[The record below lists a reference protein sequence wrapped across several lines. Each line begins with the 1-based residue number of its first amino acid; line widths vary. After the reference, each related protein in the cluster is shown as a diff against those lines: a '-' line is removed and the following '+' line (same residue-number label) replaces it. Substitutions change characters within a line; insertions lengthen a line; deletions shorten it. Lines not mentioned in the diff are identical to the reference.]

1 MMFKPI
7 EQLIRKMATEEEN
20 ISKARKNAL
29 AHLADTLVDKHK
41 KESFPLIFICT
52 HNSRRSI
59 VAEVWASVLADHYQ
73 LPVKAY
79 SGGTEVTAV
88 HQNTLDCLGNIG
100 FRIVKQ
106 NNRQN
111 PKVQIKYG
119 ADQQL
124 ITFSKLFD
132 DEVNPQQNFSAIML
146 CDNAAENCPFIP
158 NALQRVNLTF
168 PDPKQFDDTE
178 MVSEK
183 YNDGCMQIGSE
194 LHFLFRSLK
203 ME

>member
-7 EQLIRKMATEEEN
+7 AKLIRQIAADEEN
-20 ISKARKNAL
+20 ISKTRKNAL

-111 PKVQIKYG
+111 PKVLIKYG

-168 PDPKQFDDTE
+168 PDPKQFDGTE
-178 MVSEK
+178 MESEK
-183 YNDGCMQIGSE
+183 YNEVCMQIGSE

>member
-1 MMFKPI
+1 MFKPI
-7 EQLIRKMATEEEN
+7 EQLIRQIAAKEEN
-20 ISKARKNAL
+20 ISKTRKNAL
-29 AHLADTLVDKHK
+29 SHLADTLEDKNK
-41 KESFPLIFICT
+41 KEPFPLIFICT

-59 VAEVWASVLADHYQ
+59 FAEVWANVLADYYQ

-106 NNRQN
+106 NNRLN

-119 ADQQL
+119 AHQQL

-178 MVSEK
+178 MESEK

-194 LHFLFRSLK
+194 LHFLFRRLK

>member
-7 EQLIRKMATEEEN
+7 AKLIRQMATEEKN

-29 AHLADTLVDKHK
+29 AYLADTLVDKHK
-41 KESFPLIFICT
+41 KDPFQLTFICT

-59 VAEVWASVLADHYQ
+59 FAEVWANVLIDYYQ

-79 SGGTEVTAV
+79 SGGTEVTIV
-88 HQNTLDCLGNIG
+88 HENTLKCLDNMG
-100 FRIVKQ
+100 FDIEKQ
-106 NNRQN
+106 DDRKN

-119 ADQQL
+119 DNKHL

-132 DEVNPQQNFSAIML
+132 DESNPQQNFSAIML

-158 NALQRVNLTF
+158 NALQRINLTF

-178 MVSEK
+178 MESEK

-194 LHFLFRSLK
+194 LHFLFRRLK